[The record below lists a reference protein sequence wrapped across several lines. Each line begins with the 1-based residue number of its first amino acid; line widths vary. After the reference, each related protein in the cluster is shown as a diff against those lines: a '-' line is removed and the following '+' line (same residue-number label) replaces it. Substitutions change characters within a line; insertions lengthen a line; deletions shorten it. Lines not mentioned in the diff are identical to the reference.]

1 MDIIKDKNIDGNTLW
16 VSHILKLTNH
26 IAKLGCHPYLL
37 QIHLLSVL
45 YLLYNYNYFLPL
57 LQNISEF
64 ECRMWTN
71 NFREFWTF
79 IKNIKENPD
88 KFLSNVSSNKE
99 TSTIRKNVWKKDPK
113 KFESLENIVSKQG
126 LAQLHPTT
134 TEDDS
139 DDGYLPPIQPKNVHY
154 SNNRPLNSNHTSTD
168 KLVHANRDEDDL
180 DDGYLPPITI
190 KEKDVPSKPVN
201 TCHIRPNNSTLHKL
215 SSNMT
220 KIPKKVIKKDP
231 LPLPPESPPT
241 TYINTGSLSQQTNS
255 DSEDLLY
262 EDPENSID
270 KSRYK
275 SNTRFQPTKSNI
287 QNRKLPKVPDEEDS
301 DQGAE
306 YEPIPTLGS
315 IKERPLPP
323 IPNTRNEIG
332 QFFQQL
338 KCYMLKF
345 CSCRWQFFAKW
356 TTKTDLRSESA

>member
-1 MDIIKDKNIDGNTLW
+1 M
-16 VSHILKLTNH
+16 
-26 IAKLGCHPYLL
+26 
-37 QIHLLSVL
+37 
-45 YLLYNYNYFLPL
+45 